1 MDVTGE
7 DAAHSGSFMG
17 EKSGHPR
24 LGLSGVSMK
33 KEICLS
39 ANKDRVGRDGGR
51 RVEPR
56 ENIYKSYRI
65 IVSKQ
70 ASYTDKSSSIA
81 GLC

>member
-1 MDVTGE
+1 MRGWRGASLLRKSHLWMLTGE

-17 EKSGHPR
+17 EKSGHLH

-39 ANKDRVGRDGGR
+39 PNKDRVGRDGGR

-56 ENIYKSYRI
+56 EKI
-65 IVSKQ
+65 
-70 ASYTDKSSSIA
+70 
-81 GLC
+81 